1 VKEACSREKLDDSQ
15 FLNDNLIGMLMHW
28 IVHKGVS
35 FQMKDTHNF
44 LTFLQYPQEGRC
56 EFYVPLDCK

>member
-1 VKEACSREKLDDSQ
+1 MKEACSREKLDDSQ

-35 FQMKDTHNF
+35 FQM
-44 LTFLQYPQEGRC
+44 
-56 EFYVPLDCK
+56 